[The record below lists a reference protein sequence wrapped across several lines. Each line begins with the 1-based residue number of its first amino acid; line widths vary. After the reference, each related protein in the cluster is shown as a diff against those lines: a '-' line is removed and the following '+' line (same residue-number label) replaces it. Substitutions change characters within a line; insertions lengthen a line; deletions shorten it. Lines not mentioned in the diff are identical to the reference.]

1 MTRLRMLAAAAL
13 CALFA
18 LPNSSPAQAQQPPC
32 MPLPEFLRILSDEYG
47 ETPERRGYV
56 NPALAMLVTANAE
69 AGTWTILRVTP
80 DGMACGVFAGQAW
93 EAIEPKPA
101 GREG

>member
-1 MTRLRMLAAAAL
+1 MTRIAVLTIAAFCTLAVVL
-13 CALFA
+13 M
-18 LPNSSPAQAQQPPC
+18 SSLVQAQQAPC
-32 MPLPEFLRILSDEYG
+32 LPLAEFLRILSEEYG

-56 NPALAMLVTANAE
+56 SPALAVMVTANRE

-80 DGMACGVFAGQAW
+80 DGTACGVFAGQAW

>member
-1 MTRLRMLAAAAL
+1 MTRLAMLTIAAFCTLAVVL
-13 CALFA
+13 MSTLV
-18 LPNSSPAQAQQPPC
+18 QAQQPPC

-47 ETPERRGYV
+47 ETLERRGYENSGAAV
-56 NPALAMLVTANAE
+56 MVTANHE
-69 AGTWTILRVTP
+69 AGTWTILMVTP
-80 DGMACGVFAGQAW
+80 NGAACGVAAGQAW